1 MAAAA
6 AASSAPAGDSVPL
19 VLVTGASG
27 FVGSHCVRVL
37 LAGGFR
43 VRGTVRDPKDDA
55 KTAPLRELEGAS
67 DRLELV
73 AANLMKDDGW
83 TEAVAGAM
91 YVLHVASPFPITA
104 PKHKDDLIRPAVD
117 GTLRVLKAAAA
128 EACVRR
134 VVLTS
139 SVASITEG
147 RSPAELKDRTFS
159 EEDWSDLESGCIAAY
174 PESKTRAERAAWEFI
189 KSGQPEGRG
198 LELATINPSF
208 IVGPMIRRSPCSS
221 VEVVQNL
228 MERKFSIIP
237 DVNLW
242 CVDVRDVAEAH
253 VRAMVLPAAAG
264 KRFLLSTREYGL
276 QEVRSARAA
285 ALLLICAA
293 GRLTAR
299 RQRCPHCRA
308 PRFQPSGRYSQMGVD
323 LAAVYNPKGYSVP
336 TAKASNWLIH
346 VAGWFS
352 ATAAATVPRLGVHEK
367 HNHAQAE
374 AVLGVRWRD
383 VKTAVAELAASGV
396 ALGLIQPPKGAA
408 ALECPPLGDVRTEGI
423 SVEDVPAAKE
433 S

>member
-1 MAAAA
+1 MAVVAETELVQRLLAFF
-6 AASSAPAGDSVPL
+6 PA
-19 VLVTGASG
+19 G

-43 VRGTVRDPKDDA
+43 VRGTVRDPTDDA

-67 DRLELV
+67 ERLELV

-83 TEAVAGAM
+83 AAAVAGAM

-117 GTLRVLKAAAA
+117 GSLRVLKAAAA
-128 EACVRR
+128 EAGVRR

-147 RSPAELKDRTFS
+147 RHPDELKDRTFS
-159 EEDWSDLESGCIAAY
+159 EKDWSDLESGRIAAY

-276 QEVRSARAA
+276 QEVRPGPACHKSALSVLPPQARRHCSVLRPTVPPSPSPLTLSHLLSSRARIA
-285 ALLLICAA
+285 DGRGPGRGVQPQGILRADVQGVQLAHSGRRLVQSHCGSHGAPPRRAREARPHA
-293 GRLTAR
+293 GRDRAGSALAR
-299 RQRCPHCRA
+299 RQDGRC
-308 PRFQPSGRYSQMGVD
+308 
-323 LAAVYNPKGYSVP
+323 
-336 TAKASNWLIH
+336 
-346 VAGWFS
+346 
-352 ATAAATVPRLGVHEK
+352 
-367 HNHAQAE
+367 
-374 AVLGVRWRD
+374 
-383 VKTAVAELAASGV
+383 
-396 ALGLIQPPKGAA
+396 
-408 ALECPPLGDVRTEGI
+408 
-423 SVEDVPAAKE
+423 
-433 S
+433 

>member
-1 MAAAA
+1 MGCAEQCWLSTALERGAATLLRN
-6 AASSAPAGDSVPL
+6 ASARDLLRLAFPA
-19 VLVTGASG
+19 G

-159 EEDWSDLESGCIAAY
+159 EEDWSDLESGRIAAY

-299 RQRCPHCRA
+299 RQRCPQSPADAQIQLSRPSLPTFWSLLADGRGPRCRVQPQGLQRA
-308 PRFQPSGRYSQMGVD
+308 HRQGIQLAHPRCWV
-323 LAAVYNPKGYSVP
+323 V
-336 TAKASNWLIH
+336 
-346 VAGWFS
+346 
-352 ATAAATVPRLGVHEK
+352 
-367 HNHAQAE
+367 
-374 AVLGVRWRD
+374 
-383 VKTAVAELAASGV
+383 
-396 ALGLIQPPKGAA
+396 
-408 ALECPPLGDVRTEGI
+408 
-423 SVEDVPAAKE
+423 
-433 S
+433 

>member
-159 EEDWSDLESGCIAAY
+159 EDDWSDLESGRIAAY

-276 QEVRSARAA
+276 QE
-285 ALLLICAA
+285 
-293 GRLTAR
+293 
-299 RQRCPHCRA
+299 
-308 PRFQPSGRYSQMGVD
+308 MGVD